1 MKDNSSKIKVL
12 IVDDHAMVRLGLINF
27 LETEEQIEVVG
38 EAANGKEAILLCA
51 QTSPDVVL
59 MDLVME
65 GMGGIEATKEITKR
79 FPNIKVIVLTS
90 FVEEEKILPA
100 LENGALSYLLKTS
113 SAEEIANAVYA
124 AVRNESIIEPK
135 VATKILSSMRESNT
149 ALHSK
154 LTNRELEVL
163 KLIGE
168 GKTNNEIAEE
178 LFIGIKTVKTHVS
191 NILNKLEVEDRTQA
205 AIYAHRHGL
214 V

>member
-149 ALHSK
+149 AF
-154 LTNRELEVL
+154 TAN
-163 KLIGE
+163 
-168 GKTNNEIAEE
+168 
-178 LFIGIKTVKTHVS
+178 
-191 NILNKLEVEDRTQA
+191 
-205 AIYAHRHGL
+205 
-214 V
+214 

>member
-1 MKDNSSKIKVL
+1 M
-12 IVDDHAMVRLGLINF
+12 
-27 LETEEQIEVVG
+27 
-38 EAANGKEAILLCA
+38 
-51 QTSPDVVL
+51 
-59 MDLVME
+59 
-65 GMGGIEATKEITKR
+65 
-79 FPNIKVIVLTS
+79 IVLTS

-163 KLIGE
+163 NDGE